1 MRNYTGTIIGAIAGA
16 VLVHGVLGIGLGAL
30 LGYIFYD
37 APKKRREKDFNRATS
52 SFSQGPDYNKA
63 LVHHTFA
70 LMGYIAR
77 GAGRINEDHI
87 KTAEHFM
94 QIMGLNDNG
103 RKLAIEAFNQ
113 GKSSGFNVQSLAYE
127 LRSLTQG
134 NLTLISYLLEIQ
146 VQMALSDGALE
157 ELEHRRLIEVAVLL
171 GISSEAMERIIRQR
185 VNENAFHNEG
195 SERWYYKDEQYH
207 ESSEQSYN
215 ERQSTNESSSSLS
228 KAYEVLGANENMT
241 MDEISHAYKK
251 LMLKYHPDRLK
262 SQNLSP
268 ELIKLYEDKAKDI
281 QAAYNL
287 IKKYRR

>member
-16 VLVHGVLGIGLGAL
+16 VLIHGVFGIGLGAL

-37 APKKRREKDFNRATS
+37 VPKKRRQRAFDNAARSFNQS
-52 SFSQGPDYNKA
+52 SDYNKA

-94 QIMGLNDNG
+94 QIMGLNEAG

-113 GKSSGFNVQSLAYE
+113 GKSADFNVQSLAYE
-127 LRSLTQG
+127 LRSLTRG

-195 SERWYYKDEQYH
+195 SEQWYYKEEQNYEH
-207 ESSEQSYN
+207 SEQSYN
-215 ERQSTNESSSSLS
+215 DNKSKNTSSSALI
-228 KAYEVLGANENMT
+228 KAYEVLGVNENMT

-251 LMLKYHPDRLK
+251 LMLRYHPDRLK

-268 ELIKLYEDKAKDI
+268 ELIKLYEEKAKDI

-287 IKKYRR
+287 IKKHRR